1 MPQIKLAKTPWHSF
15 CAIGMSKGCQLCVK
29 GRKLVLFVTG
39 LCGQR
44 CFYCPVSELKSGKDV
59 VYANEWKIAN
69 PDNPVELIE
78 EAKLTEAKGAGI
90 TGGDPLVKID
100 RCVDYIKLLKK
111 KFGKQFHIHLYTP
124 LKLVTEERL
133 KKLYDAG
140 LDEIRFHPNLDDN
153 SLWPQ
158 LELARKYSWDI
169 GVEIPVIPGY
179 EERTKALIDYLAG
192 KIMFLNLN
200 ELELSDTQ
208 IEQYKLQVMGFKP
221 KDDVSYGAAGSEEL
235 GLRLAKYAGSK
246 GIKTHFCTAKLKDS
260 VQMRKRIQFRAKH
273 AALPFD
279 LQTEEGTLVR
289 GCAYLKELAPG
300 VGYQKKI
307 QEADKDV
314 IISKLEEVR
323 KQAIVLLQEK
333 ADNVVVDKNR
343 LRLILPQKKI
353 KSYAPKLKQL
363 GLAVAI
369 VEEYPT
375 ADALEVE
382 VEFL

>member
-1 MPQIKLAKTPWHSF
+1 MAQIKLVKTPWHSV

-44 CFYCPVSELKSGKDV
+44 CFYCPVSELKSGQDV

-69 PDNPVELIE
+69 PDDPKELIE
-78 EAKLTEAKGAGI
+78 EAELTEARGAGI

-100 RCVDYIKLLKK
+100 RCVAYIKLLKK

-133 KKLYDAG
+133 QKLHDAG
-140 LDEIRFHPNLDDN
+140 LDEIRFHPNLDDE
-153 SLWPQ
+153 SLWEN
-158 LELARKYSWDI
+158 LNLAGKFSWDI

-179 EERTKALIDYLAG
+179 EEKTKKLIDFLAG
-192 KIMFLNLN
+192 RIKFLNLN

-208 IEQYKLQVMGFKP
+208 IEQYKLDVMGFKP
-221 KDDVSYGAAGSEEL
+221 KDEVSYGVSGSEEL
-235 GLRLAKYAGSK
+235 GLKLVRYAADK
-246 GIKTHFCTAKLKDS
+246 GIMTHFCTAKLKDS
-260 VQMRKRIQFRAKH
+260 VQMRKRIQFRAKNT
-273 AALPFD
+273 ALPFD
-279 LQTEEGTLVR
+279 LQTKEGTLIR
-289 GCAYLKELAPG
+289 GCAYLKEMAPG
-300 VGYQKKI
+300 AGYQKKI
-307 QEADKDV
+307 QEADKDA

-333 ADNVVVDKNR
+333 ADHIVVDKNR
-343 LRLILPQKKI
+343 LRLILPQNRI
-353 KSYAPKLKQL
+353 KNHAPKLKQL
-363 GLAVAI
+363 GLAVAM

-382 VEFL
+382 VEFF

>member
-1 MPQIKLAKTPWHSF
+1 MAQVKLVKTPWHSF

-44 CFYCPVSELKSGKDV
+44 CFYCPVSELKSGQDV

-90 TGGDPLVKID
+90 TGGDPLVKVE
-100 RCVDYIKLLKK
+100 RCVAYIKLLKK
-111 KFGKQFHIHLYTP
+111 EFGEQFHIHLYTP

-133 KKLYDAG
+133 KALYDAG
-140 LDEIRFHPNLDDN
+140 LDEIRFHPNLDDD

-179 EERTKALIDYLAG
+179 EEKTKKLIDFLAG

-208 IEQYKLQVMGFKP
+208 IEQYKLNVMGFKP
-221 KDDVSYGAAGSEEL
+221 KDDMSYGAEGSEEL
-235 GLRLAKYAGSK
+235 GLRLVKYAGEK

-260 VQMRKRIQFRAKH
+260 VQMRKRIQIRAKH
-273 AALPFD
+273 TALPFD
-279 LQTEEGTLVR
+279 LQTKEGTLIR
-289 GCAYLKELAPG
+289 GCAYLKEMAPG

-307 QEADKDV
+307 QEADKDA
-314 IISKLEEVR
+314 IIGKLEEVR

-333 ADNVVVDKNR
+333 ADHIVVDRNR
-343 LRLILPQKKI
+343 LRLILPQNRI
-353 KSYAPKLKQL
+353 KNHAPKLKQL